1 MSDPNRFIDNQD
13 GTLTDTQTTLM
24 WFREDGWQRDSKW
37 FSWDE
42 AKDLYILM
50 NGIKF
55 CGFQDWKLPNED
67 EILTLYNPE
76 EINKD
81 KYGNDIYL
89 ETVFPP
95 GCQAT
100 VWLLSEQ
107 GHEGTI
113 FDFKNGEIRPLY
125 KSKTGRMSVRFVR
138 GNIPRKT
145 DP

>member
-1 MSDPNRFIDNQD
+1 MSDPNRFKDNQD

-24 WFREDGWQRDSKW
+24 WLREDGWQRDGKW

-42 AKDLYILM
+42 AKDWYILM

-55 CGFQDWKLPNED
+55 CGFEDWKLPNED

-81 KYGNDIYL
+81 KYGKEIYL
-89 ETVFPP
+89 ETIFPP

-100 VWLLSEQ
+100 VWLVGES
-107 GHEGTI
+107 GHEAPI
-113 FDFKNGEIRPLY
+113 FDFKNGEIRPLNR
-125 KSKTGRMSVRFVR
+125 SKTGRMSVRLVR

>member
-1 MSDPNRFIDNQD
+1 MSNSNRFVDNQD

-24 WFREDGWQRDSKW
+24 WFREDGWQREGKW
-37 FSWDE
+37 FSWDD
-42 AKDLYILM
+42 AKDLYINM

-89 ETVFPP
+89 ETIFPP
-95 GCQAT
+95 GSQAT
-100 VWLLSEQ
+100 VWLKGESGQ
-107 GHEGTI
+107 DGII
-113 FDFKNGEIRPLY
+113 FDFKNGETRPLY
-125 KSKTGRMSVRFVR
+125 KSKTGRMSVRLVR
-138 GNIPRKT
+138 GDIPR
-145 DP
+145 

>member
-1 MSDPNRFIDNQD
+1 MSNSIRFEDNQD
-13 GTLTDTQTTLM
+13 GTLTDTQTTLR
-24 WFREDGWQRDSKW
+24 WLREDGWQRETKW
-37 FSWDE
+37 FSWDN
-42 AKDLYILM
+42 AKDLYIYM

-81 KYGNDIYL
+81 KYGKEIYL

-100 VWLLSEQ
+100 VWLQGDS
-107 GHEGTI
+107 GHEAPI
-113 FDFKNGEIRPLY
+113 FDFKNGEIRRLY
-125 KSKTGRMSVRFVR
+125 KSKTGRMSVRLVR
-138 GNIPRKT
+138 GDIPR
-145 DP
+145 

>member
-1 MSDPNRFIDNQD
+1 MSDPNRFKDNQD

-50 NGIKF
+50 NGLKF
-55 CGFQDWKLPNED
+55 GGSQDWKLPNED

-100 VWLLSEQ
+100 VWLISEQ
-107 GHEGTI
+107 GHEGTL
-113 FDFKNGEIRPLY
+113 FDFKNGETRPLY
-125 KSKTGRMSVRFVR
+125 KSKTGRMSVRLVR

>member
-1 MSDPNRFIDNQD
+1 MSNSNRFKDNQD
-13 GTLTDTQTTLM
+13 GTLTDTKTTLM
-24 WFREDGWQRDSKW
+24 WLREDGWQRDGKW

-42 AKDLYILM
+42 AKDWYILM

-55 CGFQDWKLPNED
+55 CGFEDWKLPNED

-81 KYGNDIYL
+81 KYGNEIYL

-95 GCQAT
+95 GTQAT
-100 VWLLSEQ
+100 LWLQ
-107 GHEGTI
+107 GESGQDGTI
-113 FDFKNGEIRPLY
+113 FDFKNGETRPLH
-125 KSKTGRMSVRFVR
+125 KSRTGRMSVRLVR

>member
-1 MSDPNRFIDNQD
+1 MPNSNRFKDNQD

-24 WFREDGWQRDSKW
+24 WLREDGWQRDGKW

-42 AKDLYILM
+42 AKDWYILM

-76 EINKD
+76 EINRD
-81 KYGNDIYL
+81 KYGKEIYL

-100 VWLLSEQ
+100 VWLLGES
-107 GHEGTI
+107 GHEAPI
-113 FDFKNGEIRPLY
+113 FDFKNGEIRPLNR
-125 KSKTGRMSVRFVR
+125 SKTGRMSVRLVR
-138 GNIPRKT
+138 GNIPR
-145 DP
+145 

>member
-1 MSDPNRFIDNQD
+1 MSDPNRFKDNQD
-13 GTLTDTQTTLM
+13 GTLTDTKTTLM
-24 WFREDGWQRDSKW
+24 WLREDGWQRDGKW

-42 AKDLYILM
+42 AKDWYILM

-76 EINKD
+76 EINRD
-81 KYGNDIYL
+81 KYGKEIYL

-100 VWLLSEQ
+100 VWLLGES
-107 GHEGTI
+107 GHEAPI
-113 FDFKNGEIRPLY
+113 FDFKNGEIRPLNR
-125 KSKTGRMSVRFVR
+125 SKTGRMSVRLVR
-138 GNIPRKT
+138 GNIPR
-145 DP
+145 

>member
-1 MSDPNRFIDNQD
+1 MPNSNRFKDNQD

-24 WFREDGWQRDSKW
+24 WFREDGWQREGKW

-42 AKDLYILM
+42 AKDEVHDM

-81 KYGNDIYL
+81 KYGNEIYL

-95 GCQAT
+95 GAQAT
-100 VWLLSEQ
+100 IWLQ
-107 GHEGTI
+107 GESGQDGTI
-113 FDFKNGEIRPLY
+113 FDFKNGETRPLH
-125 KSKTGRMSVRFVR
+125 KSRTGRMSVRLVR

>member
-1 MSDPNRFIDNQD
+1 MSDPNRFKDNQD

-55 CGFQDWKLPNED
+55 GGFQDWKLPNED

-100 VWLLSEQ
+100 VWLISEQ
-107 GHEGTI
+107 GHEGTL
-113 FDFKNGEIRPLY
+113 FDFKNGETRPLY
-125 KSKTGRMSVRFVR
+125 KSKTGRMSVRLVR

>member
-1 MSDPNRFIDNQD
+1 MSDPNRFKDNQD

-24 WFREDGWQRDSKW
+24 WLREDGWQRDGKW

-42 AKDLYILM
+42 AKDWYILM

-76 EINKD
+76 EINRD
-81 KYGNDIYL
+81 KYGKEIYL
-89 ETVFPP
+89 ETIFPP

-100 VWLLSEQ
+100 VWLLGES
-107 GHEGTI
+107 GHEAPI
-113 FDFKNGEIRPLY
+113 FDFKNGEIRPLNR
-125 KSKTGRMSVRFVR
+125 SKTGRMSVRLVR

>member
-1 MSDPNRFIDNQD
+1 MPNSNRFKDNQD

-24 WFREDGWQRDSKW
+24 WFREDGWQREGKW

-42 AKDLYILM
+42 AKDWYILM
-50 NGIKF
+50 NAIKY
-55 CGFQDWKLPNED
+55 CGFEDWKLPNED

-76 EINKD
+76 EINND
-81 KYGNDIYL
+81 KYGNEIYL

-95 GCQAT
+95 GGQAT
-100 VWLLSEQ
+100 IWLQGDS

-125 KSKTGRMSVRFVR
+125 KSKTGRMSVRLVR
-138 GNIPRKT
+138 GNIPR
-145 DP
+145 